1 MTTGSHQHAVEDH
14 EHVVMLYERDDALC
28 DAVADRLAEGMA
40 AGGAGIAIATPPHRR
55 SIEAA
60 LEAHG
65 VDVTAAADRGAL
77 VLLDAEATLG
87 TFMTGGRLDRAA
99 FRRVLGAVLGDAA
112 AATGGPLRAFGEM
125 VALLWDAGDVL
136 GAIALEEAWNEL
148 AREHEFSLLCG
159 YRASSVAGDEHA
171 EALDHVCHL
180 HSSVLTDREDQVR
193 SVSGRFARDEDAPRA
208 ARRLVADAL
217 RRWGA
222 DGALVDDAQLVVS
235 ELATNAIRHARSG
248 FSIAVRWTGARVRLA
263 VRDSS
268 RAEPT
273 LRHEPGKPSG
283 RGLLIISRVASRW
296 GVEPA
301 PDGKT
306 VWVELRA

>member
-1 MTTGSHQHAVEDH
+1 MTTGIHPHAVQDH
-14 EHVVMLYERDDALC
+14 EHVVMLYDSDDALC
-28 DAVADRLAEGMA
+28 DAVGDRLAEGMA
-40 AGGAGIAIATPPHRR
+40 AGGAGIAIATAPHRR
-55 SIEAA
+55 SIERSLDAR
-60 LEAHG
+60 G
-65 VDVTAAADRGAL
+65 VDVAGAADRGAL

-99 FRRVLGAVLGDAA
+99 FRRVIGAVLGDAA

-136 GAIALEEAWNEL
+136 GAIALEDAWNEL

-159 YRASSVAGDEHA
+159 YRASSVAGAEHA
-171 EALDHVCHL
+171 EALDHVCRL
-180 HSSVLTDREDQVR
+180 HSSVLTERDDEIR
-193 SVSGRFARDEDAPRA
+193 SVAGRFSGDDDAPRA

-222 DGALVDDAQLVVS
+222 DTALVEDAQLVMS

-248 FSIAVRWTGARVRLA
+248 FSVAVRWTGARVRLA

-268 RAEPT
+268 RTEPT
-273 LRHEPGKPSG
+273 FRHEPGKPSG
-283 RGLLIISRVASRW
+283 RGLLMISRVATRW
-296 GVEPA
+296 GVEVA